1 MVNINSEVIVE
12 RIQKDGV
19 NTIIITAVIAILS
32 WIFNMYHKSANK
44 YRDQKDQQFREARAT
59 FESALKQINKDD
71 TDFNE
76 FYDLLKYT
84 KTTDEYYQ
92 LDLLINDK
100 NKEEIKKYIKD
111 KLFEINDKI
120 PNPINEPNLAYKF
133 ITRKLREFRIY
144 ENIIAPAVY
153 TFFTIY
159 MILFA
164 VAIIININNDVKKYF
179 LLFNFS
185 ASFAII
191 IFYGSLLLDD
201 DMTSLS
207 TVFIKI
213 LYILEFISVLSL
225 EYDVKKGN
233 WFIFL
238 VNLLFVVTIIVTRS
252 KNNVK
257 NVTSI
262 LNKKRKFRGYNKIIS
277 FVKSQNGELL
287 SDEKLVSFIYFFNRK
302 IYGIYQFKKIENNK
316 LVLLKEIRKSYYDSI
331 IDQKKVF
338 SEIEENSKCRIIQ

>member
-1 MVNINSEVIVE
+1 M
-12 RIQKDGV
+12 
-19 NTIIITAVIAILS
+19 
-32 WIFNMYHKSANK
+32 
-44 YRDQKDQQFREARAT
+44 
-59 FESALKQINKDD
+59 
-71 TDFNE
+71 
-76 FYDLLKYT
+76 
-84 KTTDEYYQ
+84 
-92 LDLLINDK
+92 
-100 NKEEIKKYIKD
+100 
-111 KLFEINDKI
+111 
-120 PNPINEPNLAYKF
+120 
-133 ITRKLREFRIY
+133 REFRIY

-153 TFFTIY
+153 TFFTIC
-159 MILFA
+159 MIFFA

-201 DMTSLS
+201 DMTFLS

-287 SDEKLVSFIYFFNRK
+287 SDEKLVSFIYFFNHK

-316 LVLLKEIRKSYYDSI
+316 LVLAKEIRKSYYDSI
-331 IDQKKVF
+331 IDQKNVF
-338 SEIEENSKCRIIQ
+338 SEIEENSKCKIIQ

>member
-1 MVNINSEVIVE
+1 MKIMADLYLGLVHYPIYNKHMKVIA
-12 RIQKDGV
+12 
-19 NTIIITAVIAILS
+19 TAVTNFDIHDIA
-32 WIFNMYHKSANK
+32 
-44 YRDQKDQQFREARAT
+44 RTART
-59 FESALKQINKDD
+59 
-71 TDFNE
+71 
-76 FYDLLKYT
+76 Y
-84 KTTDEYYQ
+84 
-92 LDLLINDK
+92 
-100 NKEEIKKYIKD
+100 
-111 KLFEINDKI
+111 
-120 PNPINEPNLAYKF
+120 
-133 ITRKLREFRIY
+133 
-144 ENIIAPAVY
+144 
-153 TFFTIY
+153 
-159 MILFA
+159 
-164 VAIIININNDVKKYF
+164 DVKKYF

-302 IYGIYQFKKIENNK
+302 IYGIYQFKK
-316 LVLLKEIRKSYYDSI
+316 L
-331 IDQKKVF
+331 
-338 SEIEENSKCRIIQ
+338 RITN